1 MGSLP
6 FDARDVLNNT
16 PGLGEVFRVI
26 KLIEDQ
32 MLHQGIK
39 ELDHL
44 VSLLDDAVTESE
56 YRGNTYKTEGQF
68 SGRKIAN
75 ISLVNILNEQGP

>member
-6 FDARDVLNNT
+6 FDARDVLNNSK
-16 PGLGEVFRVI
+16 GLGEVFRVI
-26 KLIEDQ
+26 KQIEDQ
-32 MLHQGIK
+32 MLHHGIK

-68 SGRKIAN
+68 
-75 ISLVNILNEQGP
+75 

>member
-32 MLHQGIK
+32 MLH
-39 ELDHL
+39 
-44 VSLLDDAVTESE
+44 
-56 YRGNTYKTEGQF
+56 
-68 SGRKIAN
+68 
-75 ISLVNILNEQGP
+75 

>member
-6 FDARDVLNNT
+6 FDARDVLNNSK
-16 PGLGEVFRVI
+16 GLGEVFRVI
-26 KLIEDQ
+26 KQIEDQ

-68 SGRKIAN
+68 
-75 ISLVNILNEQGP
+75 